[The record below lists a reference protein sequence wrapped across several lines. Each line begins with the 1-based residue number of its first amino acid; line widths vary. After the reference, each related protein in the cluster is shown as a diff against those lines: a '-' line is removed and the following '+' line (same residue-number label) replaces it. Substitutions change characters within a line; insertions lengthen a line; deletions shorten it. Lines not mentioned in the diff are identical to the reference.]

1 MCWIRG
7 SWPLITKANVK
18 ISSKRDLLLPVL
30 RMVDGIDV
38 LSANLNRFGLETINL
53 SLHTSVSVRK

>member
-1 MCWIRG
+1 M
-7 SWPLITKANVK
+7 SWPLTTEADVK
-18 ISSKRDLLLPVL
+18 ISSRIDLLLLVF

-53 SLHTSVSVRK
+53 SLHTSVSDRK